1 MRCRISDRWVRVI
14 VVLFLCVAVASVVAV
29 YQELHEFM
37 TLQSR
42 RNCLVLVHLALSQ
55 YQEQHGRLPALHS
68 KENDAG
74 VVESWRISIAP
85 LLRSLRSQQSPG
97 SGADPENWADVQRIF
112 RGSDVGGCVMAVFH
126 TRSVW
131 SESNGQSAVDPAI
144 DDDPV
149 IAVFWP
155 DANVEWR
162 MPVDLVVHE
171 GRVAFW
177 TPEGEGMAIVSM
189 EDVFLLRLS
198 GQIDFL
204 AGSTSTA
211 NMAHLLLE

>member
-1 MRCRISDRWVRVI
+1 MRCRISDRWVRVSL
-14 VVLFLCVAVASVVAV
+14 VLILCVAVATVIAS
-29 YQELHEFM
+29 YQQLREFM
-37 TLQSR
+37 KLQSR
-42 RNCLVLVHLALSQ
+42 RNCLVLVHMALSQ

-68 KENDAG
+68 SENDGG

-85 LLRSLRSQQSPG
+85 LLRTLRSQRSPG
-97 SGADPENWADVQRIF
+97 SGGDSEDWADVQRIF

-131 SESNGQSAVDPAI
+131 SESNHQSAVDPAI

-155 DANVEWR
+155 DANIEWSK
-162 MPVDLVVHE
+162 PVDLVVH
-171 GRVAFW
+171 GQRVAFW
-177 TPEGEGMAIVSM
+177 TPEGEGLAIASM
-189 EDVFLLRLS
+189 RDVFLLRLS

-204 AGSTSTA
+204 GGSTSTEKMA
-211 NMAHLLLE
+211 NLLVE